1 MAQGYIKTINY
12 KSFWKLGSFLAEF
25 LSCHLHLKNVSLNL
39 ILHAKIV
46 SFFKMTRKFTSN
58 SLITLKKFT
67 ILANQ
72 KHQYFVLEIH
82 YSTKWEN
89 LPVCHDFLYYY

>member
-12 KSFWKLGSFLAEF
+12 KSFWKLCSFLAEF

-46 SFFKMTRKFTSN
+46 SFFKMTRKFTSMVDHIEKIYN
-58 SLITLKKFT
+58 LSKLETS
-67 ILANQ
+67 IL
-72 KHQYFVLEIH
+72 
-82 YSTKWEN
+82 
-89 LPVCHDFLYYY
+89 